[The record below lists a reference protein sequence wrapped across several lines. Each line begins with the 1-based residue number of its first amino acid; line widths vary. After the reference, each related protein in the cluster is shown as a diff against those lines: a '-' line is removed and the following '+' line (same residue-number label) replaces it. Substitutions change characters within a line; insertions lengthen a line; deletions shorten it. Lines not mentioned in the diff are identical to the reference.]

1 MNNTAK
7 MIITLGFIGIIAGG
21 ALSFVNSWATPL
33 IAANQK
39 AETERAIFLVQPD
52 ASSYEKMTTVKF
64 EAYKV
69 FDKEKNF
76 IGYSLPYEGNG
87 FQGKIRLM
95 VGLKPDLN
103 TILAMEVLD
112 QIETPGLGTK
122 ILEEPFKGQ
131 FNKLNTSSP
140 IEWVKGAPPTKD
152 NEIQAITGATIS
164 SKAVV
169 AIINNGIEALRKAEA
184 KEGSSL

>member
-1 MNNTAK
+1 MNTTVK
-7 MIITLGFIGIIAGG
+7 MILTLSCIGIFAGG
-21 ALSFVNSWATPL
+21 ALSFVNEWATPL

-52 ASSYEKMTTVKF
+52 ASSYERISDILI

-76 IGYSLPYEGNG
+76 LGYSLPYEGNG
-87 FQGKIRLM
+87 FAGKIRLM
-95 VGLKPDLN
+95 VGLKPDMN
-103 TILAMEVLD
+103 SIVAIEILD

-122 ILEEPFKGQ
+122 IIEEPFKKQ
-131 FNKLNTSSP
+131 FIQLKTTPL
-140 IEWVKGAPPTKD
+140 IGWVKGSPPTKD

-164 SKAVV
+164 AKAVV
-169 AIINNGIEALRKAEA
+169 TIINNGIDALRKEQS
-184 KEGSSL
+184 KRGGSL